1 MKLLI
6 IWLISF
12 GFIFGCGLVP
22 FIIVCLGLKG
32 LHFTTLLIPFSV
44 VALFKTS
51 RATAIVG
58 DILLALFR
66 IY

>member
-12 GFIFGCGLVP
+12 GLIFGCGLMP
-22 FIIVCLGLKG
+22 FIIVFLCLKG
-32 LHFTTLLIPFSV
+32 LHFTNLLIPFSV

-51 RATAIVG
+51 MATSFVG
-58 DILLALFR
+58 DILLALYR
-66 IY
+66 NH